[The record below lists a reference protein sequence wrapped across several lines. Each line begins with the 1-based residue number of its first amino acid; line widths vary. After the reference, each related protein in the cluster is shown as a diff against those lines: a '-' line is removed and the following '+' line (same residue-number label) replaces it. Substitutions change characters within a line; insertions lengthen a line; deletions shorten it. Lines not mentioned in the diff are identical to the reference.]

1 MDILGMNGFRTMSRV
16 AVVAAAM
23 TALSGVAWAQYATG
37 PSGAGPHVW
46 TNSSG
51 APELSPSG
59 GGQGAASCSNP
70 NTAACA
76 RVSGSSGN
84 AAATSSDEGAGVGV
98 NELQTMPRNVK
109 IPSRRTDD

>member
-1 MDILGMNGFRTMSRV
+1 MDIVGMSGFRTMARV
-16 AVVAAAM
+16 AFVTAAM
-23 TALSGVAWAQYATG
+23 TALSGVAWAQYSSG

-51 APELSPSG
+51 APERSPSG
-59 GGQGAASCSNP
+59 GGQGAASCSNA

-84 AAATSSDEGAGVGV
+84 AAATSDEGAGVAV